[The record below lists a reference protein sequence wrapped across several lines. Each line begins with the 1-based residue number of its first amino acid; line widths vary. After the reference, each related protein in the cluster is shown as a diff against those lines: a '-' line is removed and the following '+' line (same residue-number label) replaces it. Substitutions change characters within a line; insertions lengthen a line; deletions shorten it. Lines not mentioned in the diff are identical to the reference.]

1 MTWILYVL
9 FMSDTREMQFVI
21 EKRFFLTEQKCM
33 RYYQNNSRYLDK
45 KTLEI
50 IQKEAYEKYFSFYDL
65 EKLLSPNDYRLCSIH
80 LSNNNIFEGNVFCT
94 DNLYISKKFL
104 SRI

>member
-9 FMSDTREMQFVI
+9 FMSDIREMQFVI
-21 EKRFFLTEQKCM
+21 EKRFFLTEQECM

-50 IQKEAYEKYFSFYDL
+50 IQKEFDK
-65 EKLLSPNDYRLCSIH
+65 
-80 LSNNNIFEGNVFCT
+80 FEIIQIGCMKT
-94 DNLYISKKFL
+94 TALMDIK
-104 SRI
+104 